1 MSKQITSFVCQE
13 CGYDSPAYL
22 GKCPECGNWNTFKEF
37 HEAKGAAKRALPGG
51 IAAAVFSQTNEKPQS
66 LSEVVL
72 VPKERI
78 TTGFVE
84 MDTVLGGGIV
94 RGSATL
100 LAGDPG
106 IGKSTLLLQLCLNL
120 TREGRSIPQLSGDVR
135 QPNPQKNPSSLNEIR
150 SPKEESIGKSEM
162 GSNFSSPEIGSTSPL
177 FLPKT
182 VLYISAEE
190 SKEQV
195 AMRATRLLQNK
206 AEKLPEKLLL
216 LSLTNVDQILQ
227 SIEETKPDFVVIDS
241 IQTVESEEAGGLAG
255 SVSQIRY
262 ATSQCIRAAKTS
274 GIPVFL
280 VGHVTKEG
288 MVAGPMVLS
297 HMVDTVLF
305 LEGEKYTHTRILR
318 SFKNRFG
325 PVDEVGIF
333 IMEGD
338 GMQEVKNPEQI
349 FLSDSKTTAPGS
361 VLTVILEGS
370 RPFLIEIQALVV
382 YSKFPMPRRVS
393 SGLDNKRVEL
403 LLAVLQKHAHLP
415 LENYDVFVNVAGGIK
430 VQDRAVDLGICLAIY
445 SSLKNKPLS
454 KVVGIAEVGL
464 LGELRK
470 VPDLTKRLR
479 EARKLGFTKVLSG
492 EIHENLMEVL
502 ENLGYTPGSKQWK
515 QQDER
520 HFSIPKAEE
529 EE

>member
-1 MSKQITSFVCQE
+1 MPKNIVSFVCQE

-37 HEAKGAAKRALPGG
+37 HVGRTENRGQKTDIGR
-51 IAAAVFSQTNEKPQS
+51 QTTETARPQP
-66 LSEVVL
+66 LSEVIL
-72 VPKERI
+72 APKERLL
-78 TTGFVE
+78 TGFAE
-84 MDTVLGGGIV
+84 MDSVLGGGIV

-106 IGKSTLLLQLCLNL
+106 IGKSTVLLQLALNL
-120 TREGRSIPQLSGDVR
+120 SSNHPH
-135 QPNPQKNPSSLNEIR
+135 PNP
-150 SPKEESIGKSEM
+150 
-162 GSNFSSPEIGSTSPL
+162 
-177 FLPKT
+177 LPAKQGEGNQGART

-195 AMRATRLLQNK
+195 AMRAARLLDGKSQIRNPKSETNPNAQNVIPGK
-206 AEKLPEKLLL
+206 AEIQDSGSRIKSGMTREGLPENLLL
-216 LSLTNVDQILQ
+216 LSITNVDEIVQV
-227 SIEETKPDFVVIDS
+227 IEETKPDFVVIDS
-241 IQTVESEEAGGLAG
+241 VQTVESEEAGGLAG

-262 ATSQCIRAAKTS
+262 ATSRFIRLAKTL

-305 LEGEKYTHTRILR
+305 LEGEKYTKTRILR

-333 IMEGD
+333 LMDEN

-349 FLSDSKTTAPGS
+349 FLSENKHAAPGS
-361 VLTVILEGS
+361 VLTVIMEGS

-403 LLAVLQKHAHLP
+403 LLAVLQKHVKLP
-415 LENYDVFVNVAGGIK
+415 LENYDVFVNVAGGLR
-430 VQDRAVDLGICLAIY
+430 VSDRAVDLGVCLAVY
-445 SSLKNKPLS
+445 SSLKNKSLA
-454 KVVGIAEVGL
+454 KTVGIAEVGL

-470 VPDLTKRLR
+470 VPDLNKRVK
-479 EARKLGFTKVLSG
+479 EARKLGFTRVVSA

-502 ENLGYTPGSKQWK
+502 ENFGYTPNAKQWK
-515 QQDER
+515 QEDER
-520 HFSIPKAEE
+520 HFKIDEDDR
-529 EE
+529 